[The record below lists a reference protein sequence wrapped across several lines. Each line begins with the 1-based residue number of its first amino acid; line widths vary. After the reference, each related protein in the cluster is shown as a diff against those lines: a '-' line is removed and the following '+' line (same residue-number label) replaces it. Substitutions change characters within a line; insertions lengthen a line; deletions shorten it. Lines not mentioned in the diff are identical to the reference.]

1 MSTVLTDDEEFEAV
15 KTDEDDDIDVDQRCF
30 RQARRSQMTA
40 LRSATTSSRKRVVRS
55 GFAVGD
61 KVRALYRGQTHYK
74 FLGVVKKLNADGT
87 YGIRFDDGD
96 FQQSVGVKHVF
107 ARQNAPSSGAAR

>member
-96 FQQSVGVKHVF
+96 FQESTDAKHMFTRQS
-107 ARQNAPSSGAAR
+107 APTGAAR